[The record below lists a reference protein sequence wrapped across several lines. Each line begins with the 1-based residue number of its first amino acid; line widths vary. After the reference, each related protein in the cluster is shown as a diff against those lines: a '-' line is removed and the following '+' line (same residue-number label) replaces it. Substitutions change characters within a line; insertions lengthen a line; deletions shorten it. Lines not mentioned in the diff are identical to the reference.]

1 MLPGVAA
8 LVLLGLALRDGL
20 PSWARLLL
28 AAYALGV
35 GWMVGF
41 AGGYHLYRVRTMK
54 VVEEVPDAGGSGIT
68 EEQRSALERL
78 NDAASEYGPLLN
90 LSMAAFTGVSVII
103 AIVAVIVAVVTS

>member
-1 MLPGVAA
+1 
-8 LVLLGLALRDGL
+8 
-20 PSWARLLL
+20 LLL
-28 AAYALGV
+28 AAYTLGV
-35 GWMVGF
+35 GWMLGF

-54 VVEEVPDAGGSGIT
+54 IVEEVPFPDAAGSGIT